1 MSMDNYASS
10 VAAPTDSSH
19 HDAWRRQFGIMI
31 QDVREFMARS
41 VEETAHLAGMEPA
54 QWAALEDGNIV
65 VDPAW
70 LRPMADALGI
80 RFDQI
85 QTMVHF
91 SQFVW

>member
-1 MSMDNYASS
+1 LSR
-10 VAAPTDSSH
+10 VLRPR
-19 HDAWRRQFGIMI
+19 WRSFEWVEKGPLARWRSFG
-31 QDVREFMARS
+31 R
-41 VEETAHLAGMEPA
+41 
-54 QWAALEDGNIV
+54 LERGSGGGY
-65 VDPAW
+65 PAW